1 MRDTR
6 AAARG
11 ARISLSTLLLKVKQ
25 ESLPPCHLYARLE
38 KREEGS
44 LLACHLSSVWH
55 LAWHLARRRRLARQE
70 VGWRRLEQQD
80 QEQQQQRSL
89 TP

>member
-38 KREEGS
+38 QREEGS

-70 VGWRRLEQQD
+70 VE
-80 QEQQQQRSL
+80 
-89 TP
+89 